1 MDGPQSNLKLSLFS
15 FHPKNRFNFNIN
27 YLIFKR
33 YSKENIQHTKINRRL
48 HKFLLDNQVCT
59 EIQRLNE
66 NKNDH
71 SLTFRIEA
79 Q

>member
-1 MDGPQSNLKLSLFS
+1 MQ
-15 FHPKNRFNFNIN
+15 
-27 YLIFKR
+27 
-33 YSKENIQHTKINRRL
+33 QTKINR
-48 HKFLLDNQVCT
+48 NQVCT